1 MPAAEATQPS
11 AELRNV
17 RQREPDE
24 REPDAFRPIADGH
37 AVEQPVDPLK
47 TEFMF
52 QPPQTMAIVVHLPHD
67 ISPNFPRGPSLPFV
81 LPSSSGD
88 VTPAFG
94 MPSQSGGRA

>member
-11 AELRNV
+11 AELRKV
-17 RQREPDE
+17 RQRES
-24 REPDAFRPIADGH
+24 DAFRPIAGSH
-37 AVEQPVDPLK
+37 AVEQLVDPLK
-47 TEFMF
+47 TEFKL
-52 QPPQTMAIVVHLPHD
+52 QPPQTVAIVVHLPHD
-67 ISPNFPRGPSLPFV
+67 ISPNFPRRLSLPFV